1 MGYVYFSVNE
11 EKIIDS
17 ILSIAQNVYGIK
29 GVKIGVIIPMHS
41 QKMPYFISTCQL
53 YFDDDDPNA
62 RKTVETILN
71 FIYDMYG
78 SEVSALIY
86 EEIDYCV
93 RTVSIKNNIYTRGEL
108 TYHSNS
114 FDNLININFPSD
126 SFIIR
131 WQIYEGKF
139 EEVKIKYDDVVEY
152 VNTII

>member
-1 MGYVYFSVNE
+1 MGYVYFSANE
-11 EKIIDS
+11 DKIIDS
-17 ILSIAQNVYGIK
+17 ILSIAQNTYGIK
-29 GVKIGVIIPMHS
+29 GAKLGVIIPMHS

-71 FIYDMYG
+71 LIYDMYG
-78 SEVSALIY
+78 SEVSALICG
-86 EEIDYCV
+86 ENDYYI
-93 RTVSIKNNIYTRGEL
+93 RTVSIKNNIYTHGDL
-108 TYHSNS
+108 TFHSNS

-131 WQIYEGKF
+131 WQIYEGRF